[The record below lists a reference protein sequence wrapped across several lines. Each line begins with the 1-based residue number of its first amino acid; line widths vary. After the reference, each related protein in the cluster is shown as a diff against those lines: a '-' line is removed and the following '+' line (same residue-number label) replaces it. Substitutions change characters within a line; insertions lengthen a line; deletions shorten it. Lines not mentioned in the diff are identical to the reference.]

1 MSSGIDWS
9 SFGAVLSQTKRKQMC
24 VVGGKHFCFENNFKT
39 LCVGGVLFIMG
50 NPMYKYQKKLLQF
63 QKSVDRFYLFY
74 VIQAFLIK
82 N

>member
-50 NPMYKYQKKLLQF
+50 NPMYKYQKKLLHPF
-63 QKSVDRFYLFY
+63 RIPPCLPYSSARSD
-74 VIQAFLIK
+74 I
-82 N
+82 